1 MKCPMCD
8 GTGTSNTCVNGTF
21 KPCSFCDGTG
31 EFDPNEV
38 DRFNA
43 VDVIKVMEMVK
54 KPMTNEEWL
63 HTLNTEQ
70 LAEFLWNYTHDII
83 FDYER
88 IRNPILREM
97 PLKNILGDNCT
108 KKGAW
113 VEWLKQ
119 PHKE

>member
-63 HTLNTEQ
+63 RTANVNDMARCIATKLLE
-70 LAEFLWNYTHDII
+70 LARHEYGIYDVV
-83 FDYER
+83 DYA
-88 IRNPILREM
+88 
-97 PLKNILGDNCT
+97 T
-108 KKGAW
+108 
-113 VEWLKQ
+113 VFEWLKEK
-119 PHKE
+119 HE

>member
-1 MKCPMCD
+1 MKCKYCD
-8 GTGTSNTCVNGTF
+8 GTGTSNICVNGTF

-43 VDVIKVMEMVK
+43 VDFIKVMEMVK

-63 HTLNTEQ
+63 KQCTTEQ
-70 LAEFLWNYTHDII
+70 LANVFFEYRYANATPRQKLWMSASEKCIKTDI
-83 FDYER
+83 
-88 IRNPILREM
+88 
-97 PLKNILGDNCT
+97 
-108 KKGAW
+108 

-119 PHKE
+119 LHKE

>member
-70 LAEFLWNYTHDII
+70 LAEAILLQWIHGAYHGVGEFGLTDKEIESARDDI
-83 FDYER
+83 
-88 IRNPILREM
+88 
-97 PLKNILGDNCT
+97 
-108 KKGAW
+108 

-119 PHKE
+119 PHQ